1 MVEKRIKPLPEDYV
15 VELLSEHGDRDR
27 IVGWGPDIDAAH
39 QCYDDTVKK
48 YPHDTVRLRQGTQP
62 IALSTRD
69 SFVPRSR
76 KH

>member
-15 VELLSEHGDRDR
+15 VELLSEHGDCDR
-27 IVGWGPDIDAAH
+27 IVGWGPDVDAAH

-48 YPHDTVRLRQGTQP
+48 YPHDTVRLRQGTQS
-62 IALSTRD
+62 IVLSMRG
-69 SFVPRSR
+69 SFVPPRC

>member
-27 IVGWGPDIDAAH
+27 IVGWGPDVDAAH

-48 YPHDTVRLRQGTQP
+48 YPHDTVRLR
-62 IALSTRD
+62 
-69 SFVPRSR
+69 
-76 KH
+76 